1 MAKEFKT
8 VDELVS
14 LLESRGVKTDENTKK
29 AIERESY
36 YAIVNGYKTPFQ
48 DRQAMQSS
56 SGDVFVSGTDFNS
69 IYELFLFDRELR
81 SLTFKYLVRAEAAM
95 RTAVAYVFSEN
106 HTEDNAYVVRSNFC
120 DWRDY
125 LVPHTF
131 RGNKRSVHSTN
142 LVSLM
147 NTLTRKLV
155 VDNRTRAFVRHYINT
170 YGKVPLWVL
179 VNDLTFGNIIHFY
192 QLMKP
197 DERIEVCNIIARL
210 SRRNSKERGTL
221 SPRKLLRT
229 GKVLVGFRNI
239 CAHDERLYCAKV
251 ENASIGEMTSLMIN
265 ILPESEVN
273 EYVNEALR
281 LWHSY
286 SQRIKG
292 VSLTDIFTEMGFTVN
307 VSGVDSR

>member
-1 MAKEFKT
+1 MMAKEFKT
-8 VDELVS
+8 VNELVA

-48 DRQAMQSS
+48 DRKAMQSS

-81 SLTFKYLVRAEAAM
+81 SLTFKYLARAEAAM
-95 RTAVAYVFSEN
+95 RTAVAYVFSEK
-106 HTEDNAYVVRSNFC
+106 HTEDGAYVIRSNFC
-120 DWRDY
+120 SWHDY
-125 LVPHTF
+125 LVQQTF
-131 RGNKRSVHSTN
+131 KGDKRSLHSTN
-142 LVSLM
+142 LASLM
-147 NTLTRKLV
+147 KTLNDKLV
-155 VDNRTRAFVRHYINT
+155 VSKRSREFVRHYMNT

-179 VNDLTFGNIIHFY
+179 VNDLTFGNIVHFY

-197 DERIEVCNIIARL
+197 DERIEVCNVIARQ
-210 SRRNSKERGTL
+210 SGRDSKKRGTL

-265 ILPESEVN
+265 ILPENEVD
-273 EYVNEALR
+273 EYVKEALR
-281 LWHSY
+281 LWYSH

-292 VSLTDIFTEMGFTVN
+292 VSLKDIFTEMGFTVS
-307 VSGVDSR
+307 VSGSR